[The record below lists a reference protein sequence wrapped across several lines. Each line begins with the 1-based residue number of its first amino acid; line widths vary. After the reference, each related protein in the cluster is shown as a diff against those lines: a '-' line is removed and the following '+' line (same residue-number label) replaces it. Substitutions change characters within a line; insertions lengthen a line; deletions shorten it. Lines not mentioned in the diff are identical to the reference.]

1 MWETIARDDDPF
13 ICCNFIPIDVKELQD
28 KGFTFQTKKDVH
40 DFIKLHIIG
49 KRNEELVK
57 VINTN
62 KLSCAHMPI
71 SVARRQIVLPLN

>member
-28 KGFTFQTKKDVH
+28 KGFAFQSKKDVH

-49 KRNEELVK
+49 KQNEELVK

-62 KLSCAHMPI
+62 KLSCTHMPI
-71 SVARRQIVLPLN
+71 SLARRQIVLPLN

>member
-49 KRNEELVK
+49 KQNEELVK
-57 VINTN
+57 VTL
-62 KLSCAHMPI
+62 K
-71 SVARRQIVLPLN
+71 SVQCKGRKNLDTR